1 MEERL
6 IKTLCELVGI
16 SSESGEEKEFI
27 EFLRNKLQ
35 QELNGQCQL
44 DSYGNLICKI
54 PAKSSSASEPLMLAA
69 HADTVKPGKGVKPI
83 VKDG

>member
-6 IKTLCELVGI
+6 TKTLCELVSI

-27 EFLRNKLQ
+27 EFLRNRLQ
-35 QELNGQCQL
+35 QEFNGQCQL

-54 PAKSSSASEPLMLAA
+54 LDIKPAKNDGDPS
-69 HADTVKPGKGVKPI
+69 HIKGI
-83 VKDG
+83 LR